1 MYIVFETYL
10 VQVVVLADE
19 HLKLALDV
27 ENLLGRKLELD
38 KWDLC
43 FLEVAKEANLVGLQ
57 EHQTFALAVCTSCG
71 TTDTVNVVSGV
82 IRRVELDD
90 PVDGGNIET
99 TGSNIGTDQSS
110 LLGVAEFEESVCT
123 LLLLLLAVQVQNG
136 QIDVVEE
143 FGVVLDTVTRREEDD
158 DLLLGVLLE
167 ECEQQ
172 LEPHVTLADDVT
184 LLETG
189 DSAVLLLV
197 VDVDVQRSSS

>member
-1 MYIVFETYL
+1 MNGNRLWRTEVCVSWLSVHKEIIIKAYL

-27 ENLLGRKLELD
+27 ENLLGRKLELNE
-38 KWDLC
+38 WDLR

-99 TGSNIGTDQSS
+99 TGSHIGTDQGSS
-110 LLGVAEFEESVCT
+110 LCVAEFEESIGA
-123 LLLLLLAVQVQNG
+123 LLLLLLAVQVENREV
-136 QIDVVEE
+136 DVVEK
-143 FGVVLDTVTRREEDD
+143 L
-158 DLLLGVLLE
+158 
-167 ECEQQ
+167 
-172 LEPHVTLADDVT
+172 
-184 LLETG
+184 
-189 DSAVLLLV
+189 
-197 VDVDVQRSSS
+197 

>member
-19 HLKLALDV
+19 YLKLALDV

-43 FLEVAKEANLVGLQ
+43 FLEVAKEADLVGLQ
-57 EHQTFALAVCTSCG
+57 EHQTLALAVGTSCG

-90 PVDGGNIET
+90 PVNGGDIET
-99 TGSNIGTDQSS
+99 TSSNVSADQSS
-110 LLGVAEFEESVCT
+110 SLCVAEFEEGVGT
-123 LLLLLLAVQVQNG
+123 LLLLLLAVQVKHRK
-136 QIDVVEE
+136 IDVVEE
-143 FGVVLDTVTRREEDD
+143 FGIVLHTVAAAEEND

-167 ECEQQ
+167 EGEEQ
-172 LEPHVTLADDVT
+172 LETHITLANHVA
-184 LLETG
+184 LL
-189 DSAVLLLV
+189 
-197 VDVDVQRSSS
+197 